1 MIKIL
6 ISDMDGTLFAGH
18 GKTVFDLTQR
28 NNEALERIKHSGMKF
43 YVASG
48 RMIGFGIKLLK
59 DHGFTDIKAGGFN
72 GAVVYDNGAF
82 PVSHSLS
89 KDLIREIVHILD
101 TEFPDYDLIQ
111 VQGMNSER
119 VFNNFEHPSVLKYRE
134 QIAETGI
141 GVIPDFTI
149 NDFLS
154 RDTGTV
160 CGKLSIVLKD
170 KEQCDLAQL
179 RIEKAAGKDCFTA
192 RSGDRLLELGNA
204 HASKGVFAA
213 YLKETLHL
221 EKEEIACIGDELND
235 AEMYPYAGVKFAM
248 ESGRDAVKEMSDY
261 VVKDVAEAIDICLK
275 LNEQ

>member
-28 NNEALERIKHSGMKF
+28 NQEALERIKQSDMKF

-59 DHGFTDIKAGGFN
+59 DHGFTDIRAGGFN
-72 GAVVYDNGAF
+72 GAVVYDNGKF

-89 KDLIREIVHILD
+89 KDLIREIVYILD
-101 TEFPDYDLIQ
+101 AEFPDYDLIQ

-119 VFNNFEHPSVLKYRE
+119 VFNNFEHPSVLKYRK

-141 GVIPDFTI
+141 GMIPDFTI
-149 NDFLS
+149 TDFLE

-170 KEQCDLAQL
+170 KEQCDLAKE
-179 RIEKAAGKDCFTA
+179 RIGEAAGKDCFVA
-192 RSGDRLLELGNA
+192 RSGDRLLEVGNA

-213 YLKETLHL
+213 FLKETLHL

-275 LNEQ
+275 LNSR